1 MATKPKDDATRRTV
15 LAAAAATPVGAL
27 AAAPGAGPSGET
39 PGIEFVYEAIAD
51 LAPSLTLG
59 QTPFGMRRQVPILG
73 GTFAG
78 PRIKGTILAGGI
90 DWQLVRPDG
99 FTAIEAIYTIQ
110 THDGVLIHVRNHGVI
125 RDINK
130 PPPQGYGRTIP
141 EFEAPNGPYGW
152 LNEAVFVGTLAPNP
166 GPKFQVKIG
175 IFRVT

>member
-1 MATKPKDDATRRTV
+1 MASRTIGDATRRAV
-15 LAAAAATPVGAL
+15 LAAGAATPAGAL
-27 AAAPGAGPSGET
+27 AAGAPGLTGET
-39 PGIEFVYEAIAD
+39 PGVEFVYEAIAD
-51 LAPSLTLG
+51 LAPAQTLG

-78 PRIKGTILAGGI
+78 PRIKGTILAGGV
-90 DWQLVRPDG
+90 DWQLARPDG

-130 PPPQGYGRTIP
+130 PSPQGYGRTIP

-152 LNEAVFVGTLAPNP
+152 LNEAVFVGTLALNP

>member
-1 MATKPKDDATRRTV
+1 MVIETRGAATRRTV
-15 LAAAAATPVGAL
+15 LAAAAAAPVGAF
-27 AAAPGAGPSGET
+27 AASPTGLTGET

-51 LAPSLTLG
+51 LAPALTLG

-78 PRIKGTILAGGI
+78 PRIKGTILAGGV
-90 DWQLVRPDG
+90 DWQLSRPDG
-99 FTAIEAIYTIQ
+99 FTAIEAIYTVQ

-125 RDINK
+125 RAINK
-130 PPPQGYGRTIP
+130 PAPEGYGRTIP

-152 LNEAVFVGTLAPNP
+152 LNEAVFVGTLAPHP
-166 GPKFQVKIG
+166 GPTPQVKIG